1 MAQEQDRESPID
13 RAVKRLDLAATLLD
27 RRISR
32 GAARAEAD
40 CGSMVDVDRARLA
53 AELDAARSREAAL
66 EAAGAEASAALA
78 NAITELRAAID
89 RQAEA

>member
-13 RAVKRLDLAATLLD
+13 RAVKRLDLAVTLLGQ
-27 RRISR
+27 RISR
-32 GAARAEAD
+32 GAARAQAD
-40 CGSMVDVDRARLA
+40 SGSLVDADRDRLA
-53 AELDAARSREAAL
+53 AELDVARGREAAL